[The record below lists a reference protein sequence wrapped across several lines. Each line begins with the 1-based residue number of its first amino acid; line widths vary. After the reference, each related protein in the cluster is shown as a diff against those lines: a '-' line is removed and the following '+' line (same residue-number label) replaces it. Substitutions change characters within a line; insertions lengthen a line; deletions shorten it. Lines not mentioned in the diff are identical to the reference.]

1 MACTHSLTSSGQGGI
16 WQSGIASRICRSATW
31 SQLPG
36 CAVQYGFQKKSSSS
50 NMACGAARCWSWV
63 ISTTSGNSWCV
74 SGCTVREKSLFRRF
88 TFEPFWKPSVTPI
101 SYHFGYAKAYATLTR
116 VEFFLTRSKLR
127 KPLREVLTRP
137 YASEGFAYAKL
148 VITRPLLKMYRKKI
162 RAAHLTLST
171 SKWSDMSECLLWH
184 LAFAAMLVCAIF
196 CI

>member
-1 MACTHSLTSSGQGGI
+1 M
-16 WQSGIASRICRSATW
+16 
-31 SQLPG
+31 
-36 CAVQYGFQKKSSSS
+36 
-50 NMACGAARCWSWV
+50 
-63 ISTTSGNSWCV
+63 
-74 SGCTVREKSLFRRF
+74 
-88 TFEPFWKPSVTPI
+88 
-101 SYHFGYAKAYATLTR
+101 LTR